1 MNEIDQLNK
10 VKILLNQILSKSSL
24 NKPNYAVQ
32 EAKSHIKQAISKLE
46 KVSKK
51 EIAKKTDD
59 PKTQQQWINDI
70 NSYYK
75 IGTVGLQKVEAMIKA
90 EKDKL
95 DELEKKS
102 QTIDNNDDDMILD

>member
-10 VKILLNQILSKSSL
+10 VKIILNQILSKSSL
-24 NKPNYAVQ
+24 HKPNYVVQ
-32 EAKSHIKQAISKLE
+32 EAKNHIKQAISKLE
-46 KVSKK
+46 KATKK
-51 EIAKKTDD
+51 EAVKKIDNS
-59 PKTQQQWINDI
+59 KTQQQWVNDI